1 MAWKLVFAM
10 EKMLHQK
17 ILIQLI
23 LTQKKMRFN
32 FWKDHFLLVFL
43 NVCVKKTFYTRSLLL
58 NRKLLNLSF
67 IRERNYI
74 KEKTDSKKIESNHV
88 YFISYLIKLCV
99 YCIYNLLILHII
111 NWFFR
116 NEILH
121 HLCKLN
127 VM

>member
-1 MAWKLVFAM
+1 MLRNCKQIGLKISLCDGKNASPKNINLINFNSKKDAFQFLKGSFLTCVF
-10 EKMLHQK
+10 EH
-17 ILIQLI
+17 
-23 LTQKKMRFN
+23 
-32 FWKDHFLLVFL
+32 
-43 NVCVKKTFYTRSLLL
+43 VCVKKTFYTRSLLL

-111 NWFFR
+111 N
-116 NEILH
+116 
-121 HLCKLN
+121 
-127 VM
+127 